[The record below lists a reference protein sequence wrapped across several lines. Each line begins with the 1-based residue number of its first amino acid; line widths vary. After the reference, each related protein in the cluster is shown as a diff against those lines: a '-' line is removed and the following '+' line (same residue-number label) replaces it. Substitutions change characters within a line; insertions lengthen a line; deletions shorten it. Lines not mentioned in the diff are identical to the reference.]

1 MLATGSFSCEYSGTE
16 RYFNHIF
23 IPKKLF
29 LGSGIIS
36 NCLPGGGGGQVIFQ
50 YPWENTIGRGLKFTF
65 PSGWNLILNP
75 KFFCVENSTF
85 HPHFMYCLESHSTVL
100 SLSIHLVRSLNVL
113 LVHHFK
119 KMFAYFNAFIFM
131 NLLQFQLVFYG

>member
-1 MLATGSFSCEYSGTE
+1 MNIQA
-16 RYFNHIF
+16 RRDIF
-23 IPKKLF
+23 IIFSSPKKL

-36 NCLPGGGGGQVIFQ
+36 IACLEEGGGGPVIFQ
-50 YPWENTIGRGLKFTF
+50 YPWENTIGRDLKFTF
-65 PSGWNLILNP
+65 PSWGNLILNP
-75 KFFCVENSTF
+75 KFFLENSTF

>member
-1 MLATGSFSCEYSGTE
+1 MLAIGSFSCEYSGTK
-16 RYFNHIF
+16 RYFHHIF
-23 IPKKLF
+23 IPQKTFGKWDYL
-29 LGSGIIS
+29 
-36 NCLPGGGGGQVIFQ
+36 NCLPGGGGGGQVIFQ
-50 YPWENTIGRGLKFTF
+50 YPWENTIGRDLKFTF
-65 PSGWNLILNP
+65 PSWGNLILNP
-75 KFFCVENSTF
+75 KFFLENSTF
-85 HPHFMYCLESHSTVL
+85 HPYFMYCLESHSTVL

>member
-1 MLATGSFSCEYSGTE
+1 MNIQAQRDILIIFSS
-16 RYFNHIF
+16 
-23 IPKKLF
+23 PKNFFWEVGL
-29 LGSGIIS
+29 SQIA
-36 NCLPGGGGGQVIFQ
+36 CLEAGGGQVIFQ

-85 HPHFMYCLESHSTVL
+85 HPHFMYCLESHSTLL

-113 LVHHFK
+113 LVHHLK

-131 NLLQFQLVFYG
+131 NLLQVQQVFYG